1 MSDAAKAALDEAWHG
16 PVADAIDDRPVLRSV
31 DAYRGHKWDIR
42 VDTVDFG
49 ATVAERDLLLHPGA
63 VGVVAIDGA
72 DRVLLIRQYRHP
84 VGMSLFEPP
93 AGLLDVAGEA
103 AHATAV
109 RELVEE
115 AGYAAGRWHTLI
127 DFLNSPGGSSEA
139 IRVFLAR
146 DLVPAA
152 GGREQTGEAEE
163 AHLPRVWVDLDQARD
178 LVLSGAIG
186 NALSVIGILA
196 AWAARARGWADLR
209 PADAPWPAR
218 DHLVRNDRISRRGG
232 LG

>member
-1 MSDAAKAALDEAWHG
+1 MSDAAKAAVDETWHG
-16 PVADAIDDRPVLRSV
+16 PVADTVDTRQVLGSRI
-31 DAYRGHKWDIR
+31 AFRGHKWDIR
-42 VDTVDFG
+42 VDRVDYG
-49 ATVAERDLLLHPGA
+49 PTVAERDLLLHPGA
-63 VGVVAIDGA
+63 VGVVALDEA

-103 AHATAV
+103 AQVTAV

-115 AGYAAGRWHTLI
+115 AGYTAGRWHTLI
-127 DFLNSPGGSSEA
+127 DFMNSPGGSTEA
-139 IRVFLAR
+139 LRLYLAR
-146 DLVPAA
+146 DLAEVP
-152 GGREQTGEAEE
+152 GGRELTGEAEE
-163 AHLPRVWVDLDQARD
+163 AHLPRAWVDLDEARD

-218 DHLVRNDRISRRGG
+218 DHLVSNDRIFQRGS